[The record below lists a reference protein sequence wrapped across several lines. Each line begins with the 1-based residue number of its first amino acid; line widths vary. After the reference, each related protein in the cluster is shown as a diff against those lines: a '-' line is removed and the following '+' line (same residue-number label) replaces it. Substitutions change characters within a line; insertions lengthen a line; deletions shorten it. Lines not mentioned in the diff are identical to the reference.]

1 MPSNASGQSRGL
13 EIIVAFVVVV
23 FLAFLFFGDQ
33 FGAVSDGSHLNA
45 KAKAPAAASSP
56 AITSPLTPAV
66 VPSSPAAPSS

>member
-1 MPSNASGQSRGL
+1 MPSNASGQNRGL

-45 KAKAPAAASSP
+45 KVPTTVSSP
-56 AITSPLTPAV
+56 SIISPPTPAV
-66 VPSSPAAPSS
+66 VPSSATAPSS

>member
-1 MPSNASGQSRGL
+1 MPSNDSGQSRGL
-13 EIIVAFVVVV
+13 EIVVAFVVVM

-45 KAKAPAAASSP
+45 KVPATASSP
-56 AITSPLTPAV
+56 SITSPPTPAV